1 LCLKRKKKRKKEK
14 RNREVGWAKKMGLT
28 GLGRARKNNP

>member
-1 LCLKRKKKRKKEK
+1 VSQEEEEEKRKKEK

-28 GLGRARKNNP
+28 WLG